1 MKGIIQ
7 FIIGVAVAHV
17 NIVTVVRLVHV
28 VVVFVIRFLLR
39 VLFGFVSYL
48 SHYYHSHGHCSATD
62 CQTSYGNMW
71 MRVVC
76 LKVGALAKTTKKA
89 CDCMNGGR

>member
-39 VLFGFVSYL
+39 VLFGFVS
-48 SHYYHSHGHCSATD
+48 T
-62 CQTSYGNMW
+62 
-71 MRVVC
+71 
-76 LKVGALAKTTKKA
+76 
-89 CDCMNGGR
+89 